1 MKSGTETFM
10 KTNWNQ
16 VAITIAVLL
25 TANAARAASNDPQM
39 LLEEKPVSKNHLI
52 LSYRLGLNITADFRR
67 LGGFPAL
74 TDPGPDTGATENRN
88 YDNGYNR
95 VDITGNNH
103 QPGFPDTTWNWGFQG
118 GDAVQGNSI
127 VLHSSSSP
135 ANAVSKNNDDGV
147 NHGFEIAYQRELR
160 REAKWRGGLEA
171 AFGFTTLSIGDERIL
186 HNEVNQIID
195 TFPAPGGVEVIPGY
209 PFGPNDGY
217 SGSFNGPGPLLD
229 SSLDPGQRVRTVL
242 TDVTTITGRRQLDAD
257 IYLFRLGPYVDFPLT
272 EKLSV
277 FLNGG
282 LNIAIGATEFSFTET
297 VAFDN
302 GIRAM
307 RTDAGSQTDVLVGGY
322 AGGGLAYSFNKRWRG
337 MAGAQFQTA
346 GRSINEQG
354 GKQSVLDMGQTI
366 IVTIGVGYSF

>member
-1 MKSGTETFM
+1 M
-10 KTNWNQ
+10 KTSFNQ
-16 VAITIAVLL
+16 VAIVAAFVFV
-25 TANAARAASNDPQM
+25 ANAARAAVDEPAM
-39 LLEEKPVSKNHLI
+39 LLEEKPISKNHLI

-74 TDPGPDTGATENRN
+74 TDPGPDSGATENRN

-118 GDAVQGNSI
+118 GDAVQGDSI
-127 VLHSSSSP
+127 ILRSSSSP
-135 ANAVSKNNDDGV
+135 ANAVSRNNDDGV

-160 REAKWRGGLEA
+160 TEEKWRGGLEA
-171 AFGFTTLSIGDERIL
+171 AFGFTTLSISDKRVL

-195 TFPAPGGVEVIPGY
+195 TFAVPGGVEVIPGY
-209 PFGPNDGY
+209 PFGPNDSY
-217 SGSFNGPGPLLD
+217 LGSFAGPGPLLD

-242 TDVTTITGRRQLDAD
+242 TEVTTITGRRQLDAD
-257 IYLFRLGPYVDFPLT
+257 IYLFRLGPYVEFPLT
-272 EKLSV
+272 KKVSV

-282 LNIAIGATEFSFTET
+282 LNIAIGATDFSFTET

-302 GIRAM
+302 DIRALRM
-307 RTDAGSQTDVLVGGY
+307 DAGSQTDVLVGGY
-322 AGGGLAYSFNKRWRG
+322 AGGGVAYSFTDQWRVI
-337 MAGAQFQTA
+337 AGAQFQTA

-354 GKQSVLDMGQTI
+354 GKQSVLDMGETI